1 MYFYG
6 AKISGFPQLIP
17 TDFRLFWY
25 IFSSG
30 AKKRLLGLVH
40 IIIIIYICTAKTISN
55 PFLFLNHYEPKIDHC
70 L

>member
-6 AKISGFPQLIP
+6 AKIAGFPQLIP

-30 AKKRLLGLVH
+30 AKKGLSGLVH
-40 IIIIIYICTAKTISN
+40 INIIIYKKKKGKKKAFGTCT
-55 PFLFLNHYEPKIDHC
+55 H
-70 L
+70 